1 MMSREESGITIAIE
15 VREFSPLSRPGPTS
29 GEAIATVA
37 FLHYRTIPSRV
48 GRPMK
53 TSNGE
58 TRMNE
63 PKESTSAIEGNDRA
77 REQQDSKP
85 GMEGLSRRTFL
96 GVGSAGL
103 ASAALASL
111 AVNAQEPTD
120 TEKAEHDHSSSNPG
134 PENKPLLD
142 ENPNSNLPP
151 PTDHGNIEP
160 VWYSF
165 DLTHKRVEEGGWTN
179 QVTESVLPSSKDIAG
194 VRMRLTAGSFREL
207 HWHTADE
214 WSIMLYGNARVT
226 CLNPDGTVF
235 IGDVGKG
242 DLWYFPAGFP
252 HSIQGLGPDGCE
264 FILVFDQGSFSED
277 NTFLLSDWVRRTPPS
292 VLSKNFGLPAS
303 ALKNLPTKSLYIFA
317 ADLPASLAQDK
328 SAVGGRRVESPYQ
341 YTFRM
346 EAMTPTKQTS
356 GGSVRIVDSHN
367 FQASKNIAAALVT
380 VKPGGLRELHWH
392 PNASEWQYYLS
403 GKGRMT
409 VFTTSGAHT
418 MDFSA
423 NDVGFVPAVAG
434 HYVENTGN
442 SDLVFLE
449 MFKASEYMNFS
460 LNNWLRRLPPEAVTS
475 HLNLDADA
483 ISKIPSEAF
492 DVLPG

>member
-1 MMSREESGITIAIE
+1 MKDERGI
-15 VREFSPLSRPGPTS
+15 
-29 GEAIATVA
+29 
-37 FLHYRTIPSRV
+37 
-48 GRPMK
+48 PMPEP
-53 TSNGE
+53 NGF
-58 TRMNE
+58 
-63 PKESTSAIEGNDRA
+63 KSAIEGDNWA
-77 REQQDSKP
+77 REQP
-85 GMEGLSRRTFL
+85 GSQSAVEGLSRRTFL
-96 GVGSAGL
+96 GVGSATL

-111 AVNAQEPTD
+111 AVNAQETAD
-120 TEKAEHDHSSSNPG
+120 TEKADHDHSASNPG

-151 PTDHGNIEP
+151 PTDHGHIEP
-160 VWYSF
+160 IWYSF
-165 DLTHKRVEEGGWTN
+165 DLTTKRVEEGGWTN
-179 QVTESVLPSSKDIAG
+179 EVTQKVLPSSKDLAG

-214 WSIMLYGNARVT
+214 WAIMLYGNARVT
-226 CLNPDGTVF
+226 CFNPDGTMFV
-235 IGDVGKG
+235 GDVGKT

-292 VLSKNFGLPAS
+292 VLSKNFGLQPS
-303 ALKNLPTKSLYIFA
+303 ALKNLPNRSLYIFA

-328 SAVGGRRVESPYQ
+328 AAVGGRRVESPYQ
-341 YTFRM
+341 YTFKMSTMAPTQETRSG
-346 EAMTPTKQTS
+346 EAR
-356 GGSVRIVDSHN
+356 VVDSRN
-367 FQASKNIAAALVT
+367 FLASKNIAAALVT
-380 VKPGGLRELHWH
+380 VKPGGMRELHWH
-392 PNASEWQYYLS
+392 PNASEWQYYLA

-409 VFTTSGAHT
+409 VFTSEGSRT
-418 MDFSA
+418 MDFNA

-434 HYVENTGN
+434 HYVENSGN

-475 HLNLDADA
+475 HLNLDADT
-483 ISKIPSEAF
+483 ISKIPSEAL
-492 DVLPG
+492 DILPG